1 MPTAPFPWRPL
12 GELLCEK
19 QVITRGQLQDAL
31 RDQQRT
37 GRRLGE
43 IVLARGWASEL
54 ELTAALAEQ
63 HGVDVS
69 FGEVEPP
76 PRAAGRRPVAAGLA
90 PEGVEPDGA
99 LRQAEPDSTGEWT
112 WKPLGRVLIERGL
125 LDDIRLQQALAEQ
138 RATGERLGRILVQ
151 RKVISAD
158 ALARALAEQHGFAL
172 TAPSALRVVPAAVE
186 RADERGD
193 ERFRVVEDGR
203 RGRASR
209 VSQSLL
215 DAIDMAFDALYERKP
230 RTLRIIRVSGSE
242 RELVWQYRQSDMG

>member
-125 LDDIRLQQALAEQ
+125 LDDIRLQQA
-138 RATGERLGRILVQ
+138 
-151 RKVISAD
+151 ISAD
-158 ALARALAEQHGFAL
+158 AATWERRGQPADHLYRGMQLDEALADSFPASDPVSIVTSNEEEDWGGTPGPGA
-172 TAPSALRVVPAAVE
+172 TAE
-186 RADERGD
+186 G
-193 ERFRVVEDGR
+193 
-203 RGRASR
+203 
-209 VSQSLL
+209 
-215 DAIDMAFDALYERKP
+215 KP
-230 RTLRIIRVSGSE
+230 RC
-242 RELVWQYRQSDMG
+242 